1 MKSRMF
7 ASIATWLLA
16 IPLLCLSG
24 LARAQ
29 QGTYYNATLSPSYRG
44 FVHNTRLW
52 IPKTEATIRGV
63 IVLGNGANGDQRNRT
78 EETDWQALARA
89 HDFALMGTSLY
100 ICQSANDVNA
110 EVPMLLADLAWY
122 ATASNRPEIANLP
135 FVLAGWSGGGQ
146 IAYGINTKIPERV
159 IAYIMN
165 KGAFYVPDPLSS
177 AALKTPS
184 IAVGGQ
190 FDLGAGRTGII
201 DRFDSNR
208 LRGGLCALA
217 VEQNAGHVEGNVN
230 GLFFTFFDHAIRAR
244 YPAGV
249 TPLLGPVTLLDLSES
264 NGWLAAKPTVS
275 GGLSG
280 TVYPYAAY
288 SGTKTTACWLMD
300 ADVANLYRGF
310 ATYNPAVT
318 VTAVGGPL
326 FSASQEIEFRVA
338 VDSNAF
344 PNWTSADV
352 YDGAFKLGTVDKG
365 GSMSVRAVRPWGGRG
380 VTAIARDASG
390 NERTSI
396 PQPFVVNKN
405 AAAAWNNGAG
415 DFLWNTTSTNWGG
428 AVWTSGADAVFG
440 ATGVGTV
447 TVSGTQTLAD
457 SLTALCFD
465 TAGYKLM
472 GGTLALPAYP
482 GISGFNVNVDAEIA
496 SVITGSGGLN
506 KTGAGTLTLTGSNT
520 HTGMTAVK
528 AGSLK
533 LGNGGNLTN
542 TWVPVFSS
550 GTLAIR
556 QNASGTS
563 NGLNYLT
570 LYTGANFTMADTFT
584 SIVNVGGAR
593 LSSGDVNA
601 ASPVLTFDIATAN
614 QTSDRLAI
622 SGGAIV
628 ETKLPVIVTNFLAAP
643 SDSTKTYTLIT
654 AASGLGGAAKFKLAP
669 RNFMIGGSPYHT
681 SLATSTD
688 TAVILSFEAGAT
700 IPPFYWQGSI
710 DASWKSQN
718 SGTLNTNF
726 TSEAT
731 GATNTFELPSSV
743 SDVFMVANS
752 AGNLNTTLDQAFTIN
767 GLTFTGTGSSNTAGS
782 SIGAGSG
789 GTLQINNGGI
799 TVNSGSG
806 ANTISA
812 PVTLGAAQSW
822 TNNSTNLLTLGTG
835 AVSNGGFP
843 LTVAG
848 SGNMAISG
856 AISGNGS
863 LTHFASGTLTLSG
876 NSTYTGNTTI
886 RSGNLSVS
894 IDANLGNGGG
904 IILNG
909 GTLQTTGSSAF
920 SSSRAISVTGNSTID
935 ASNASGTTLTGVLT
949 SSGGLTKKG
958 SGSLTFSPGTGYTDT
973 LTGLKIV
980 SGAVNLTSGNF
991 SVTGSGWQDAS
1002 LGLSLNGGN
1011 LTVDGGA
1018 LSTVGY
1024 VVLNNGALTVASGTY
1039 ASKGSLQNA
1048 YWGIATTTVSGGLF
1062 DIDGVLRV
1070 SAGNGTGTVNLDDG
1084 TLKLWGF
1091 QGGNPTSTGT
1101 VNFNGATVQAKISTT
1116 DFTQAANTTYNVKSG
1131 GAIIDTAGFNITAP
1145 AALLAG
1151 SPSGGLTKN
1160 GTGTL
1165 TLSGSSTYTGATTIN
1180 AGALSV
1186 STDVNLGSG
1195 GAITL
1200 NGGTLQTTGSS
1211 AFSSSRA
1218 ISVTGNSTIDTS
1230 NTAGT
1235 TLTGLVSG
1243 GSALTKTGSGNLT
1256 FSPGVGNTDT
1266 LVGFKLTSGQVNIN
1280 SGAFN
1285 ITGTEVQSSTS
1296 GLWLNGGN
1304 LTVAGGAL
1312 STTGYVTLQTGT
1324 LTVSSGTY
1332 ISNAWLLN
1340 AYGGTA
1346 TTTVSGGLI
1355 DIGGIRVS
1363 QGVGTV
1369 NLDGGTVKLS
1379 QFQSVGFTGT
1389 VNFNGASV
1397 LARANATDFTQTANT
1412 TYNVKSGGA
1421 IFDTAGFNITAAA
1434 NLRAGSPS
1442 GGLTKNG
1449 AGTLT
1454 LTGNNTYTGL
1464 TNVTAGTLQLDG
1476 SVASNLTVQA
1486 GGRLIG
1492 SGSIGGNLTVASG
1505 GIAQFSGG
1513 TFAVNGSITNNGL
1526 IIFSNGARFTGNSS
1540 SFVNNGTLDVI
1551 NAGTFTPPQGFQNNG
1566 VIIDAN
1572 SVRVTSVSR
1581 SSNNVTVRI
1590 NSNTGHT
1597 YQLQHSPTLNG
1608 GSFVNIGLPQT
1619 GSTGTILEFTASSS
1633 AGSGFYRVAVNP

>member
-1 MKSRMF
+1 
-7 ASIATWLLA
+7 
-16 IPLLCLSG
+16 
-24 LARAQ
+24 
-29 QGTYYNATLSPSYRG
+29 
-44 FVHNTRLW
+44 LW
-52 IPKTEATIRGV
+52 IPNDVTVIRGV
-63 IVLGNGANGDQRNRT
+63 IILGNGANGDQRNRT

-89 HDFALMGTSLY
+89 HGFALMGTHGYVCYGSTALV
-100 ICQSANDVNA
+100 DE
-110 EVPMLLADLAWY
+110 EVRILLSDFAWY
-122 ATASNRPEIANLP
+122 ATASGHPEVAHLP

-165 KGAFYVPDPLSS
+165 KGAFYVPGDLSP

-190 FDLGAGRTGII
+190 FDLGADRTGII

-310 ATYNPAVT
+310 ATYGPANTAPAVT

-352 YDGAFKLGTVDKG
+352 YDGAVKLGTVTRG
-365 GSMSVRAVRPWGGRG
+365 QSMSVRAARPWGGRG

-405 AAAAWNNGAG
+405 AAAAWNNGSG

-472 GGTLALPAYP
+472 GGTLALPANP
-482 GISGFNVNVDAEIA
+482 GSCGFNVNVDAEIA

-533 LGNGGNLTN
+533 LGNGGNLNN

-550 GTLAIR
+550 GTLAIG
-556 QNASGTS
+556 QNSSDTS

-584 SIVNVGGAR
+584 SRVNVGGAR
-593 LSSGDVNA
+593 LSTGDVNG

-628 ETKLPVIVTNFLAAP
+628 ETKLPLIVTNFLDSP

-688 TAVILSFEAGAT
+688 TAVILSFEAGAM

-799 TVNSGSG
+799 TVNAGSG

-835 AVSNGGFP
+835 AVNNGGFP

-894 IDANLGNGGG
+894 TDANLGSGGG

-935 ASNASGTTLTGVLT
+935 ASNTAGTTLTGLVT
-949 SSGGLTKKG
+949 GGSALTKTG
-958 SGSLTFSPGTGYTDT
+958 SGSLTFSPGVGNTDT
-973 LTGLKIV
+973 LFGFK
-980 SGAVNLTSGNF
+980 LTSGQVNIN
-991 SVTGSGWQDAS
+991 SGVLNITGSGWQDATQ
-1002 LGLSLNGGN
+1002 GLWLTRGN
-1011 LTVDGGA
+1011 LNVAGGA
-1018 LSTVGY
+1018 LSTTGD
-1024 VVLNNGALTVASGTY
+1024 VVNENGTLTVSSGTY
-1039 ASKGSLQNA
+1039 TSKGWLINA
-1048 YWGIATTTVSGGLF
+1048 WGGTATTTVSGGLL
-1062 DIDGVLRV
+1062 DIDGGLRV
-1070 SAGNGTGTVNLDDG
+1070 SQGIGTVNLDGG
-1084 TLKLWGF
+1084 TVKLRVF
-1091 QGGNPTSTGT
+1091 QCGTVGSTGT
-1101 VNFNGATVQAKISTT
+1101 VNFNGATVVAKASVSG
-1116 DFTQAANTTYNVKSG
+1116 FTQTLYTTYNVKSG
-1131 GAIIDTAGFNITAP
+1131 GAIIDSAGFNITA
-1145 AALLAG
+1145 AADLLAG
-1151 SPSGGLTKN
+1151 SPNGGLTKN
-1160 GTGTL
+1160 GAGTL
-1165 TLSGSSTYTGATTIN
+1165 TLSGNSTYTGATTVN

-1218 ISVTGNSTIDTS
+1218 ISVTGNSTIDAS

-1285 ITGTEVQSSTS
+1285 ITGSGWPDATQ
-1296 GLWLNGGN
+1296 GLWLTRGN

-1312 STTGYVTLQTGT
+1312 STTGDVVNENGT

-1332 ISNAWLLN
+1332 TSKGWLINAW
-1340 AYGGTA
+1340 GGTA
-1346 TTTVSGGLI
+1346 TTTVSGGLFDI
-1355 DIGGIRVS
+1355 DGGLRVS
-1363 QGVGTV
+1363 QGIGTV
-1369 NLDGGTVKLS
+1369 NLDGGTVKLRE
-1379 QFQSVGFTGT
+1379 FQCGNGVATGT
-1389 VNFNGASV
+1389 VNFNGAIVVAKAS
-1397 LARANATDFTQTANT
+1397 LSGFTQTYNT
-1412 TYNVKSGGA
+1412 TYNVKAGGA

-1454 LTGNNTYTGL
+1454 LTGNSTYTGL
-1464 TNVTAGTLQLDG
+1464 TTVTAGTLQLDG

-1526 IIFSNGARFTGNSS
+1526 VILSNGARFTGNSS

-1581 SSNNVTVRI
+1581 SGNNVTVRI
-1590 NSNTGHT
+1590 DSNTGHT